1 MTGPTLNAQ
10 FFRNGTRPLTS
21 WAVVSFE
28 RFCEVEDMQRYITTM
43 IRHLRDHG
51 VNVKNAQPEC
61 LGPVNPTKAGNVL
74 GALQQAARAA
84 YMVEKA
90 SPQLIVCVLP
100 GK

>member
-1 MTGPTLNAQ
+1 
-10 FFRNGTRPLTS
+10 
-21 WAVVSFE
+21 
-28 RFCEVEDMQRYITTM
+28 MQRYITTM
-43 IRHLRDHG
+43 VRHLRDHD
-51 VNVKNAQPEC
+51 VNVKNDRPEC
-61 LGPVNPTKAGNVL
+61 LGPVNPTRAGNVL